1 MGDKSAGTEKADEDE
16 KNMHDSNSGGAYGS
30 MFMDN
35 STRTGTVYPP
45 DICNISYRHHS
56 GRKNGLYTMLVYVIL
71 GAAGLPVFSGFRAGP
86 GVLAGPTGGYIVGF
100 ILIPAIMLVFEKR
113 SKTIKLLSA
122 IAALFICYAFGTV
135 WYAVI
140 YMGSGQSISI
150 AAILI
155 ACVIP
160 FILPDLL
167 KIAIAYIIA
176 DRISFRQK

>member
-1 MGDKSAGTEKADEDE
+1 MKTKRICMIAIAAALMVVCSWITVPGPVPFTLQTFAIYLTVITL
-16 KNMHDSNSGGAYGS
+16 GG
-30 MFMDN
+30 
-35 STRTGTVYPP
+35 
-45 DICNISYRHHS
+45 
-56 GRKNGLYTMLVYVIL
+56 KNGLYTMLVYVIL

>member
-1 MGDKSAGTEKADEDE
+1 MKTKRICMIAIAAALMVVCSWITVPGPVPFTLQTFAIYLTAITL
-16 KNMHDSNSGGAYGS
+16 GG
-30 MFMDN
+30 
-35 STRTGTVYPP
+35 
-45 DICNISYRHHS
+45 
-56 GRKNGLYTMLVYVIL
+56 KNGLYTMLVYVIL

-100 ILIPAIMLVFEKR
+100 ILIPAIMLVFERR

>member
-1 MGDKSAGTEKADEDE
+1 MKTKRICMIAIAAALMVVCSWITVPGPVPFTLQTFAIYLTAITL
-16 KNMHDSNSGGAYGS
+16 GG
-30 MFMDN
+30 
-35 STRTGTVYPP
+35 
-45 DICNISYRHHS
+45 
-56 GRKNGLYTMLVYVIL
+56 KNGLYTMLVYVIL